1 MATQESLTSLTEAP
15 SFSVIMATYNRGRHI
30 LPSIR
35 SVLWQS
41 CQDLELLIVGDHC
54 TDETEAAVRP
64 LLSNKVRWLNRTENS
79 KSQSAPNN
87 IGIELAKGRYIAYL
101 GHDDIWSEDHLSA
114 LLSLFRADPD
124 IHFAVSGA
132 IYHMPP
138 GVERPIVTGI
148 FSDQSSQFTHFF
160 PPSSFA
166 HRRDIIERIGGWRQ
180 PAEIKPP
187 VDAELLLRAAHAG
200 LRFAST
206 GKITAHKFAAG
217 HRYLSYLHQTSDEQ
231 EGILRRMKEPGFGDH
246 VRDLA
251 ELSRRTGNYMIARHR
266 DYEQF
271 EPGQLAK
278 ENAVRK
284 GNLRPQLRPVTCR
297 EVVPQEASAC
307 AWDWQE
313 RQPDGLRWVGLNPRP
328 KLLISFTSKKTVV
341 VDMTVAHRRREALKA
356 LRVLSGDKPIDVR
369 VGTPVQDREHWRA
382 IVAFKL
388 RLAADNYTV
397 LELLL
402 KDLQIGSSETPGIA
416 VGEIVVSPLAPA
428 WRRVWVRLLGY
439 TKRGSSLVAS
449 PPEAG

>member
-148 FSDQSSQFTHFF
+148 FSDQSSQFTHCL
-160 PPSSFA
+160 PP
-166 HRRDIIERIGGWRQ
+166 
-180 PAEIKPP
+180 IKF
-187 VDAELLLRAAHAG
+187 RAQAG
-200 LRFAST
+200 Y
-206 GKITAHKFAAG
+206 H
-217 HRYLSYLHQTSDEQ
+217 
-231 EGILRRMKEPGFGDH
+231 
-246 VRDLA
+246 
-251 ELSRRTGNYMIARHR
+251 
-266 DYEQF
+266 
-271 EPGQLAK
+271 
-278 ENAVRK
+278 
-284 GNLRPQLRPVTCR
+284 
-297 EVVPQEASAC
+297 
-307 AWDWQE
+307 
-313 RQPDGLRWVGLNPRP
+313 
-328 KLLISFTSKKTVV
+328 
-341 VDMTVAHRRREALKA
+341 
-356 LRVLSGDKPIDVR
+356 
-369 VGTPVQDREHWRA
+369 
-382 IVAFKL
+382 
-388 RLAADNYTV
+388 
-397 LELLL
+397 
-402 KDLQIGSSETPGIA
+402 
-416 VGEIVVSPLAPA
+416 
-428 WRRVWVRLLGY
+428 
-439 TKRGSSLVAS
+439 
-449 PPEAG
+449 